1 MAKTDNYYF
10 DTFVSGIKVSKEAAV
25 YLLNFVENFD
35 PDKLE
40 MAVQEIHAIEHSGDA
55 LKHNLVKE
63 VSKAFITP
71 LDREDILKL
80 SHTID
85 DVTDSIED
93 ILVNLYIRNI
103 RSINDNIITLSK
115 LLVECCDASITMLS
129 ELKNFKKSKVLPELL
144 IGVNKIE
151 EQADVL
157 YHGYMRSLC
166 TEQSDALRILQWSK
180 IYKHFEQCFDAC
192 EDVADIVESIIIE
205 NT

>member
-10 DTFVSGIKVSKEAAV
+10 ESFVNGIKTSKQAAV
-25 YLLNFVENFD
+25 YLHNFMENFD
-35 PDKLE
+35 IAKLE
-40 MAVQEIHAIEHSGDA
+40 NAVQEIHAIEHSGDA
-55 LKHNLVKE
+55 LKHELVKE

-93 ILVNLYIRNI
+93 ILVNIYIRNI
-103 RSINDNIITLSK
+103 TSVGDEVKTLTK
-115 LLVECCDASITMLS
+115 LLVDCCDATIATLE
-129 ELKNFKKSKVLPELL
+129 ELKNFKKSKVMHELL
-144 IGVNKIE
+144 IAVNKIE
-151 EQADVL
+151 EEADELYHKNMRNLYTEQTDVL
-157 YHGYMRSLC
+157 K
-166 TEQSDALRILQWSK
+166 ILQWST
-180 IYKHFEQCFDAC
+180 IYKYFEQCFDAC

>member
-1 MAKTDNYYF
+1 MAKNDNYYF
-10 DTFVSGIKVSKEAAV
+10 DAFVNGLKVSKEAAV
-25 YLLNFVENFD
+25 YLENFIENFD
-35 PDKLE
+35 ADKLE
-40 MAVQEIHAIEHSGDA
+40 MAVREIHAIEHSGDA

-71 LDREDILKL
+71 IDREDILKL
-80 SHTID
+80 IHTID

-93 ILVNLYIRNI
+93 ILVNLYIRNV
-103 RSINDNIITLSK
+103 RSSNENIVTLSQ
-115 LLVECCDASITMLS
+115 LLVECCDATIEVLK
-129 ELKNFKKSKVLPELL
+129 ELKNFKKSKTMPELL
-144 IGVNKIE
+144 ISVNKIE

-157 YHGYMRSLC
+157 YHGYMRKLY

-180 IYKHFEQCFDAC
+180 IYKYFEQCFDAC